1 MPVKLILIIT
11 TIVTLLI
18 LENKLPFFSFH
29 NSLRSRITSNLQ
41 LGLLNSIA
49 SSLLTISLARLPIG
63 NLPQLESIQPFFSP
77 VMLGIVTILML
88 DLYIYLWHRAMHTW
102 PLAWRFHR
110 VHHTDRSMN
119 VSTAYRFHPIEIL
132 SSSIPKLILIWGL
145 GISANIVLT
154 YELIFTVVV
163 ALQHS
168 NFALPQSLDRLL
180 AYAIVT
186 PDYHRIHHSQIQS
199 ESQSNYGS
207 VFVWWDRIFQSHTAD
222 VEPSDIR
229 LGVSDESRDLNVW
242 QLIELP
248 LQQTSSNL
256 KPDI

>member
-1 MPVKLILIIT
+1 MPVKLILVIT

-29 NSLRSRITSNLQ
+29 NSLKARIISNLE

-49 SSLLTISLARLPIG
+49 ASLLTISIARLPLG
-63 NLPQLESIQPFFSP
+63 NLPQSELMQTFLSPSIAS
-77 VMLGIVTILML
+77 IIAILVL
-88 DLYIYLWHRAMHTW
+88 DLYMYLWHRAMHTW

-110 VHHTDRSMN
+110 IHHTDRSMN

-132 SSSIPKLILIWGL
+132 SSSIPKLVLIWLL

-180 AYAIVT
+180 AHAIVT
-186 PDYHRIHHSQIQS
+186 PNYHRIHHSQIQS
-199 ESQSNYGS
+199 ETQSNYGS
-207 VFVWWDRIFQSHTAD
+207 VFGWWDRIFHSHTAD
-222 VEPSDIR
+222 VDPSAIQ
-229 LGVSDESRDLNVW
+229 LGVSDERRDLTISAINR
-242 QLIELP
+242 
-248 LQQTSSNL
+248 TSAENFL
-256 KPDI
+256 

>member
-1 MPVKLILIIT
+1 MTVKLLVVMAT
-11 TIVTLLI
+11 LVSLLI
-18 LENKLPFFSFH
+18 LENKVPFFSFH
-29 NSLRSRITSNLQ
+29 NSLRSRIASNLE

-49 SSLLTISLARLPIG
+49 ASLLTLSIAQLPLVELPHLEIS
-63 NLPQLESIQPFFSP
+63 ETFSSP
-77 VMLGIVTILML
+77 TIAAILSVLIL
-88 DLYIYLWHRAMHTW
+88 DFYMYWWHRAMHTL

-132 SSSIPKLILIWGL
+132 SSSLPKLLLIQVL

-163 ALQHS
+163 ALGHS
-168 NFALPQSLDRLL
+168 NFAMPQSLDRLL
-180 AYAIVT
+180 AQILVT
-186 PDYHRIHHSQIQS
+186 PNYHRIHHSQIAADT
-199 ESQSNYGS
+199 QSNYGS
-207 VFVWWDRIFQSHTAD
+207 VFTWWDRIWRTQNYR
-222 VEPSDIR
+222 EPHDIQ

-248 LQQTSSNL
+248 LTTSSNITTDL
-256 KPDI
+256 

>member
-1 MPVKLILIIT
+1 
-11 TIVTLLI
+11 
-18 LENKLPFFSFH
+18 
-29 NSLRSRITSNLQ
+29 
-41 LGLLNSIA
+41 LLNSIA
-49 SSLLTISLARLPIG
+49 SSLLTISIARLPLG
-63 NLPQLESIQPFFSP
+63 NLPQLELIQTFFP
-77 VMLGIVTILML
+77 PAMVGIVSILVL
-88 DLYIYLWHRAMHTW
+88 DLYMYLWHRVMHTW

-119 VSTAYRFHPIEIL
+119 VSTAYRFHPIEVL
-132 SSSIPKLILIWGL
+132 SSSLPKLVLIWGL

-222 VEPSDIR
+222 VEPSGLR

-248 LQQTSSNL
+248 LKTSSKL
-256 KPDI
+256 TPDI